1 MSGNKSKD
9 KKFIAMPQ
17 YPGGNAALRRFIDEN
32 LKYPE
37 EALEKQI
44 EGTVYVSF
52 TVSNEGNVEDIR
64 ATKGIGYG
72 CDEEAIRIISLLRY
86 EAARNRGLKVRSTMK
101 TKINFRLP
109 YVPAP
114 VLNYTITSGKET
126 KKPAEK
132 PTGVSS
138 YGYTITFENPEQG

>member
-17 YPGGNAALRRFIDEN
+17 YPGGNAALRKFIDEN

-37 EALEKQI
+37 EAIKKQI

-52 TVSNEGNVEDIR
+52 TVSNEGKVEDVR
-64 ATKGIGYG
+64 VTKGVGFG

-86 EAARNRGLKVRSTMK
+86 DAARNRGLKVRSTMK
-101 TKINFRLP
+101 TRINFRLP
-109 YVPAP
+109 FAPAP
-114 VLNYTITSGKET
+114 VLNYTIIPEKEIN
-126 KKPAEK
+126 KPVEK
-132 PTGVSS
+132 PTGSNL
-138 YGYTITFENPEQG
+138 YGYTITFEKPEQG

>member
-37 EALEKQI
+37 EAIEKQI

-64 ATKGIGYG
+64 ATKGIGFG
-72 CDEEAIRIISLLRY
+72 CDEEAIRVISLLRY

-101 TKINFRLP
+101 TRINFRLP
-109 YVPAP
+109 YAPAP
-114 VLNYTITSGKET
+114 VLNYTITPKT
-126 KKPAEK
+126 AIKKPAEK
-132 PTGVSS
+132 TTGSNS
-138 YGYTITFENPEQG
+138 YGYTITFENPAET

>member
-37 EALEKQI
+37 EAIEKQI

-64 ATKGIGYG
+64 ATKGIGFG
-72 CDEEAIRIISLLRY
+72 CDEEAIRVISLLRY

-101 TKINFRLP
+101 TRINFRLP
-109 YVPAP
+109 YAPAP
-114 VLNYTITSGKET
+114 VLNYTITSKTAT

-132 PTGVSS
+132 TTGTNS
-138 YGYTITFENPEQG
+138 YGYSITFESPEQG